1 MTEEEQRRYTSKN
14 RSISRQLPSA
24 SDNDAPRAQ
33 SVKVGDQRV
42 DNARVTRTKTLEVIE
57 NEYGQNF
64 LPKVEKL
71 KVGEYQNNM
80 GLSSNRSGVLE

>member
-1 MTEEEQRRYTSKN
+1 MT
-14 RSISRQLPSA
+14 
-24 SDNDAPRAQ
+24 RA
-33 SVKVGDQRV
+33 
-42 DNARVTRTKTLEVIE
+42 KTLEAIE